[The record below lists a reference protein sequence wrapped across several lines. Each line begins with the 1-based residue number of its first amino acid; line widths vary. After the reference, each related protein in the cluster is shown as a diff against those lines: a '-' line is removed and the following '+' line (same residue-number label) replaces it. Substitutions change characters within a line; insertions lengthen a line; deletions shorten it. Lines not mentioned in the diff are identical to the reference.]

1 MFYYIIGDIHGCF
14 SKLQNIYAKIQNII
28 EDEDIIIFL
37 GDYID
42 RGSDSYNVIEFLIS
56 ISDKHNIVF
65 LKGNHE
71 SMLFEYINGDVD
83 MDLFYYNGGDKTV
96 KSYKKHTG
104 VFNIPESHMDFLKNL
119 ALYYEGNNFIAVH
132 AGLNPKIDNM
142 EAQKED
148 DLLWIR
154 EQFFKAD
161 KTWEKTVIFGHTPT
175 IYLTKKNSGIY
186 HDETRN
192 IIGIDTGAVYGGVL
206 TCLRWPDKSE
216 FIS

>member
-71 SMLFEYINGDVD
+71 SMLPDALDNNLFLTEWIQNGVIQRVEFRDQFIKTTRS
-83 MDLFYYNGGDKTV
+83 DL
-96 KSYKKHTG
+96 H
-104 VFNIPESHMDFLKNL
+104 
-119 ALYYEGNNFIAVH
+119 
-132 AGLNPKIDNM
+132 
-142 EAQKED
+142 
-148 DLLWIR
+148 
-154 EQFFKAD
+154 
-161 KTWEKTVIFGHTPT
+161 
-175 IYLTKKNSGIY
+175 
-186 HDETRN
+186 
-192 IIGIDTGAVYGGVL
+192 
-206 TCLRWPDKSE
+206 
-216 FIS
+216 